1 MKKQVVM
8 LAVALLLGA
17 TSIFAYGKK
26 SNDGVINDNAIKNYL
41 VGMKSDNEGLR
52 FSCAYLLGEYKIEKA
67 IIPLM
72 AMLHNEKTEEGRIVA
87 ALSLIKI
94 GTGQSIFAVKQAAT
108 FDKSERVR
116 NLCSLFY
123 NHYAVSNSSESGL

>member
-8 LAVALLLGA
+8 LVAVLLLGA
-17 TSIFAYGKK
+17 TSIFASGKK
-26 SNDGVINDNAIKNYL
+26 SNDGVINDKAIKNYMIGL
-41 VGMKSDNEGLR
+41 KSDNVGLR

-123 NHYAVSNSSESGL
+123 NHYAVSNSSESEL